1 MGNGLTIV
9 QTEINEAEH
18 QLLKKISE
26 QENVTIKELMRKAI
40 LWYLNQKEI
49 DEEDPLFAPPSAEKG
64 AENGSEKH
72 DEYLYGV
79 EK

>member
-1 MGNGLTIV
+1 MVNGLTIV

-26 QENVTIKELMRKAI
+26 KENVTLQELVRKAI
-40 LWYLNQKEI
+40 LLYLNQKEI
-49 DEEDPLFAPPSAEKG
+49 NEQDPLFNPPSAKKG
-64 AENGSEKH
+64 AADGSEKH

>member
-1 MGNGLTIV
+1 MVNGLTIV
-9 QTEINEAEH
+9 QTEINETEH

-26 QENVTIKELMRKAI
+26 EENLTIKELVKKAI
-40 LWYLNQKEI
+40 RQYLNKKEI
-49 DEEDPLFAPPSAEKG
+49 DEKDALFSPPSAEKG
-64 AENGSEKH
+64 AEDGSEKH